1 MARISNF
8 CRQPRVRFF
17 DLECPKH
24 GSVNS
29 SDVEQFDGSVLP
41 RGCKHCHW
49 EALNTAPVESDEH
62 LKARGRKKAEEMN
75 RLLVGSGITPR
86 FSNCTFGSYRTA
98 GGTVGMAKAL
108 KICTE
113 YVAQFRENYDAGRS
127 LILSGNVGNGK
138 THLACAMVQAVIRE
152 HCAQA
157 VIVSAAEIIRVF
169 KGAMDRSADYT
180 DKDVLNELAGVDLLV
195 IDEVGAQAGSAYELG
210 VLHEVIDRRYQFVL
224 PTVVVSNLV
233 AADLGRYIGDRALDR
248 LRESGGQ
255 AVGFSWASA
264 RGAV

>member
-1 MARISNF
+1 MARTSNF
-8 CRQPRVRFF
+8 CRPPRARFF
-17 DLECPKH
+17 DLECPLH
-24 GSVNS
+24 GSVS
-29 SDVEQFDGSVLP
+29 SSEIEQFGGSVLS

-49 EALNTAPVESDEH
+49 EALNTAPIESDAH
-62 LKARGRKKAEEMN
+62 LKARSRKKAEELN
-75 RLLVGSGITPR
+75 KLLVGSGITPR
-86 FSNCTFGSYRTA
+86 FSNCTFSSYRTT
-98 GGTVGMAKAL
+98 GGVDGMAKAL
-108 KICTE
+108 KICSE
-113 YVAQFRENYDAGRS
+113 YVAQFGENYDAGRS

-138 THLACAMVQAVIRE
+138 THLACAMVQEVIRE
-152 HCAQA
+152 HGAHA

-169 KGAMDRSADYT
+169 KGAMDRSAEYT
-180 DKDVLNELAGVDLLV
+180 DKDVLTELAGFDLLV

-210 VLHEVIDRRYQFVL
+210 ILHEVIDRRYQFVL
-224 PTVVVSNLV
+224 PTVVVSNLM

>member
-1 MARISNF
+1 MARTSNF

-17 DLECPKH
+17 DIECPTH

-29 SDVEQFDGSVLP
+29 SDVEQFDGSVLS

-49 EALNTAPVESDEH
+49 EALNTAPVESDTH
-62 LKARGRKKAEEMN
+62 LQARGRKKAEDLN
-75 RLLVGSGITPR
+75 KLLVGSGITPR
-86 FSNCTFGSYRTA
+86 FSNCTFASYRTTSGA
-98 GGTVGMAKAL
+98 EGMAKAL

-138 THLACAMVQAVIRE
+138 THLACAMVQKVIRE
-152 HCAQA
+152 HGAQA

-169 KGAMDRSADYT
+169 KGAIDRSADYT
-180 DKDVLNELAGVDLLV
+180 DKDVLHELAGFDLLV

-210 VLHEVIDRRYQFVL
+210 ILHEVIDRRYQFIL
-224 PTVVVSNLV
+224 PTVLVSNLL